1 MMGHF
6 GSTNRAEVDV
16 ENMRLPVQN
25 SEELVMLRKHVR
37 DLAVQLQLSLID
49 QTKLVTAV
57 SELARNALKYGG
69 GGEAVLRTVRNGLK
83 QGVRLLVTDTGPGIA
98 DLDLAMLDGFTS
110 GGGMG
115 LGLGGARR
123 LVDDFAI
130 QTTLGIGTAVT
141 ITKWKK

>member
-1 MMGHF
+1 MTSNF
-6 GSTNRAEVDV
+6 GSTDSTEADV
-16 ENMRLPVQN
+16 EIKRLPVQN

-37 DLAVQLQLSLID
+37 DLAVQLRLSLID

-69 GGEAVLRTVRNGLK
+69 GGEAVLRIVRNGPRH
-83 QGVRLLVTDTGPGIA
+83 GVRLSLIDAGPGIA
-98 DLDLAMLDGFTS
+98 DLDMAMLDGFTS

-123 LVDDFAI
+123 LVDDFAVH
-130 QTTLGIGTAVT
+130 TTLGVGTVVT
-141 ITKWKK
+141 ITKWKR